1 MWIDYGANSMAESST
16 DSVAEWIFPSSQN
29 LSVDYVICYSADS
42 AAETSID
49 SVAESVFSP
58 GPKNLS
64 ADYVIWL

>member
-1 MWIDYGANSMAESST
+1 MAESST

-64 ADYVIWL
+64 ADYVI